1 MLHQDRDIEE
11 INNTAFL
18 VCEVFGKYN
27 SMHNSHET
35 LKTLLERDSIDY
47 LFKVLKSNN
56 QASSQA
62 VALILGNIFAYYI
75 LINSK
80 QQTQNEEVQN
90 DEEGNPT
97 EQISPNP
104 TQNIELEDDIPLVAA
119 LIDNFDEM
127 AHFIASAG

>member
-1 MLHQDRDIEE
+1 MVKRIGSKSVAEFLAKVLTFESSVIEYQNEEPYNTERVKTLKSVIEMLHQDRDIEE

-80 QQTQNEEVQN
+80 Q
-90 DEEGNPT
+90 
-97 EQISPNP
+97 
-104 TQNIELEDDIPLVAA
+104 
-119 LIDNFDEM
+119 
-127 AHFIASAG
+127 